1 MFERFSGQARHV
13 VVSAQEEA
21 RELDHNY
28 IGTEHL
34 LLGLLTSDSLASAS
48 LNALGY
54 TRDDVQA
61 KVVATVGRGKSSPG
75 GHIPFTP
82 RAKKVLELSLREALQ
97 LKHNYIGTEHILLG
111 LLREGEGR
119 AAQILADKHPLD
131 RIRGEVLTR
140 IESPAPREV
149 HGAGRTPAAHEVL
162 ALAAEL
168 AGEGPVGSH
177 HILEAML
184 QQPDSAAAK
193 VLGDAGIDLDQL
205 AAKLVQVS
213 TEDTADDTPREA
225 AARQLELSV
234 TDETVTVVLRDPGSL
249 ELAKRIVQLNGGPL
263 AARGPQLDLL
273 GRLWTAVND
282 WLAATARALAPP
294 PDVAP
299 EVAEKL
305 FTRGL
310 PSRFRRRRAG

>member
-1 MFERFSGQARHV
+1 M
-13 VVSAQEEA
+13 
-21 RELDHNY
+21 
-28 IGTEHL
+28 
-34 LLGLLTSDSLASAS
+34 
-48 LNALGY
+48 
-54 TRDDVQA
+54 
-61 KVVATVGRGKSSPG
+61 VGRGKASPG

-131 RIRGEVLTR
+131 RIRDEVLAR
-140 IESPAPREV
+140 IESPVARQA

-162 ALAAEL
+162 SLAAEL
-168 AGEGPVGSH
+168 AGETPVGSH
-177 HILEAML
+177 HILEAIL

-193 VLGDAGIDLDQL
+193 VLTDAGIDLDQL
-205 AAKLVQVS
+205 AAKLDEVS
-213 TEDTADDTPREA
+213 TEDTADDTPAQA

-234 TDETVTVVLRDPGSL
+234 TNETVTVVLRDPGSL
-249 ELAKRIVQLNGGPL
+249 ELGKQIVQLNGGPL

-273 GRLWTAVND
+273 GRLWAAVND
-282 WLAATARALAPP
+282 WLTATARALAPP
-294 PDVAP
+294 PELAP

-305 FTRGL
+305 ATRGL
-310 PSRFRRRRAG
+310 TSRFRRRRVL